1 MASPQP
7 TQEQPPKVY
16 LRNDVYRSAVPDMPY
31 TTPYGKAPVAYKAGD
46 TVVYSRQPAT
56 VPRQAYPSMD
66 SIEAPYYVDESTLR
80 SGTFSDLSNQS
91 KSKHSKSSQRLHHRY
106 HHHHHRGQRIE
117 DPDGYWKVPHA
128 NSQEKLHSTLPGSYV
143 TPGGRQLPRTP
154 KQHTAGV
161 QVIDVNQTVGE
172 KPEKNPSYT
181 DLTQEAEEYMQ
192 SSQYL
197 PSEDSEMTITFHY
210 DPNADAEMGFPEDT
224 LVRLQAQC
232 RAFLAKK
239 RFREDEAVRII
250 QKNAALY
257 FDPWF
262 RLFLVLKP
270 HLKHFRLEEEI
281 IQLKSE
287 LEKYKAMVNVLR
299 YENVAYQDKIS
310 RLLILLDQMHPDGSS
325 SDLISKLIKELSMA
339 VADHQKQW
347 RSMVAELPSSELNG
361 VSGGISA
368 VIGQRNSD
376 SAMTENSYEL
386 AKGKAEF
393 YREQLELLRDDVEA
407 QNARIS
413 QHYEEK
419 IGVLSE
425 RVEQLQDMLTRES
438 FRVERLN
445 GELDV
450 ANGQLVEARETEGNL
465 TNMVSRLKAEL
476 DRRLPVTASEPG
488 TPGEPAIVANTVQN
502 AYAAAPLPS
511 SIELLNDRQG
521 EQMSALRKLAGIRS
535 FLTENPEI
543 YETLKDTPLGQGGEY
558 DILSPNDGVGSGSL
572 GVDGALGHS
581 TNSIFHSQSHIENY
595 HLGRTQEM
603 DSRYDMLQQKLED
616 EIGYREDLELEAQEM
631 RNKISNLQ
639 RQVRRQRDEHEEE
652 MVEREQAH
660 NRRVRE
666 LDDVIDEITKEK
678 QDLEKRCL
686 ELQNKVEELRQT
698 PDLSDS
704 ENGGDELRDTQAK
717 LAAENRQYQKELD
730 QIREDFEQ
738 YKRENNTKELKEQ
751 LIEKDEKISQ
761 LEVSQRHTSSDME
774 ILNVRLQNANKLL
787 DDNEQRLRSLT
798 KERQGLMH
806 RISQLEG
813 ERDAAVREAASVTGK
828 AGAEREASV
837 ARLRELEDLKL
848 ERAAYQKD
856 FTEMKLHLIETST
869 KAEAEKHA
877 LEKRLSD
884 LETAS
889 NKREADLK
897 ADLDVYKEKVEN
909 LQQELSELHKV
920 ESVTSTDNRHLKRR
934 IRELQ
939 DNVETYTRRVAEL
952 ERRNADLSAEVERT
966 QASLSAS
973 REAAASLMRD
983 RQTLASEGYDFSAT
997 GPGTD
1002 TVEYSDDDEVDV
1014 SNDIDELVT
1023 SPGDLGRHSASYYGG
1038 ISGTQTVDRC
1048 RNRSQQRQSSR
1059 STSRSRTY
1067 NRTQPMSHRQSTPAS
1082 GLSSKDLSP
1091 LLPPRPS
1098 TRYEEPSQ
1106 QNERLYDS
1114 EN

>member
-1 MASPQP
+1 M
-7 TQEQPPKVY
+7 
-16 LRNDVYRSAVPDMPY
+16 
-31 TTPYGKAPVAYKAGD
+31 
-46 TVVYSRQPAT
+46 
-56 VPRQAYPSMD
+56 
-66 SIEAPYYVDESTLR
+66 
-80 SGTFSDLSNQS
+80 
-91 KSKHSKSSQRLHHRY
+91 
-106 HHHHHRGQRIE
+106 
-117 DPDGYWKVPHA
+117 
-128 NSQEKLHSTLPGSYV
+128 
-143 TPGGRQLPRTP
+143 
-154 KQHTAGV
+154 
-161 QVIDVNQTVGE
+161 
-172 KPEKNPSYT
+172 
-181 DLTQEAEEYMQ
+181 
-192 SSQYL
+192 
-197 PSEDSEMTITFHY
+197 
-210 DPNADAEMGFPEDT
+210 
-224 LVRLQAQC
+224 VRLQAQC
-232 RAFLAKK
+232 RAYLAKK
-239 RFREDEAVRII
+239 RFRENEAVRII

-310 RLLILLDQMHPDGSS
+310 RLLTLLDQMHSDGTS

-347 RSMVAELPSSELNG
+347 RSMVEKLPSSELNG
-361 VSGGISA
+361 VASGISA
-368 VIGQRNSD
+368 IIGQNNANGAMD
-376 SAMTENSYEL
+376 AMTENSYKL
-386 AKGKAEF
+386 AKENAEF
-393 YREQLELLRDDVEA
+393 YREQLELLREDVEA

-425 RVEQLQDMLTRES
+425 RVEQLQNMLTQES

-445 GELDV
+445 GELDA
-450 ANGQLVEARETEGNL
+450 ANGQLVEARETEDNL
-465 TNMVSRLKAEL
+465 TSMVDRLKNEL
-476 DRRLPVTASEPG
+476 DRRRLVSASEPG
-488 TPGEPAIVANTVQN
+488 TPGEPTIVANTTQN
-502 AYAAAPLPS
+502 AYAAPPLPT
-511 SIELLNDRQG
+511 SIEMLNDQRQG

-535 FLTENPEI
+535 FLSENPEI

-558 DILSPNDGVGSGSL
+558 DILSPNDRVESGSL
-572 GVDGALGHS
+572 GVDGGLGHS
-581 TNSIFHSQSHIENY
+581 MNSIFHSQSHIENY

-603 DSRYDMLQQKLED
+603 DNRYDTLQQKLDE

-652 MVEREQAH
+652 LVEREQAH
-660 NRRVRE
+660 TRRIRE
-666 LDDVIDEITKEK
+666 LDDMIDELTREK

-686 ELQNKVEELRQT
+686 ELQNKVEELRQS

-738 YKRENNTKELKEQ
+738 YKRENNTQELKEQ
-751 LIEKDEKISQ
+751 LAEKDEKISQ

-856 FTEMKLHLIETST
+856 FTEMKLHLMETST

-877 LEKRLSD
+877 LEKRLND

-889 NKREADLK
+889 NKRETDLK
-897 ADLDVYKEKVEN
+897 ADLDAYKEKVEN

-920 ESVTSTDNRHLKRR
+920 ESATSTDNRHLKRR

-939 DNVETYTRRVAEL
+939 DSVDTYTRRVAEL

-966 QASLSAS
+966 RASLSAS
-973 REAAASLMRD
+973 REAAASLLRD

-1002 TVEYSDDDEVDV
+1002 TVEYSDDEEADV
-1014 SNDIDELVT
+1014 SNSIDEIT
-1023 SPGDLGRHSASYYGG
+1023 ASTRDPGRRSASYYGG
-1038 ISGTQTVDRC
+1038 LGGTQTVDRY
-1048 RNRSQQRQSSR
+1048 RNSSR
-1059 STSRSRTY
+1059 QR
-1067 NRTQPMSHRQSTPAS
+1067 
-1082 GLSSKDLSP
+1082 
-1091 LLPPRPS
+1091 
-1098 TRYEEPSQ
+1098 
-1106 QNERLYDS
+1106 
-1114 EN
+1114 

>member
-16 LRNDVYRSAVPDMPY
+16 LRNEVYRSAAPDVAY
-31 TTPYGKAPVAYKAGD
+31 TIPYGKAPITYKADD
-46 TVVYSRQPAT
+46 TIIYSRQPAT
-56 VPRQAYPSMD
+56 LPRHAYPSMD
-66 SIEAPYYVDESTLR
+66 SVEAPYYVDESTLR
-80 SGTFSDLSNQS
+80 SGTFSDLSNVS
-91 KSKHSKSSQRLHHRY
+91 KSRHSKSSQRPHHRY
-106 HHHHHRGQRIE
+106 HHHQHRGQRIE

-128 NSQEKLHSTLPGSYV
+128 NSQEKLHSTLSGSYV
-143 TPGGRQLPRTP
+143 TPGGRQLSRTP

-161 QVIDVNQTVGE
+161 QVIDVNETVNE
-172 KPEKNPSYT
+172 KPNQDNSCT
-181 DLTQEAEEYMQ
+181 DLTQETEEYMQ

-210 DPNADAEMGFPEDT
+210 DPNADAATGFPEDT

-239 RFREDEAVRII
+239 RFKEDEAVRII
-250 QKNAALY
+250 QRNAALY

-299 YENVAYQDKIS
+299 YENVAYQDKIA
-310 RLLILLDQMHPDGSS
+310 RLLTLLDQMHHDDTSG
-325 SDLISKLIKELSMA
+325 DLISKLIKELSMA
-339 VADHQKQW
+339 VTDHQKQW
-347 RSMVAELPSSELNG
+347 RSMVAGLPSSELNG
-361 VSGGISA
+361 ASSGISA
-368 VIGQRNSD
+368 IIGQNNAGSAMD
-376 SAMTENSYEL
+376 AMTENSYKA
-386 AKGKAEF
+386 AKENADF
-393 YREQLELLRDDVEA
+393 YREQLELLREDVEA

-425 RVEQLQDMLTRES
+425 RVEQLQNMLTQES
-438 FRVERLN
+438 FQVERLN
-445 GELDV
+445 GELDA
-450 ANGQLVEARETEGNL
+450 ANGQLVEARETEDNL
-465 TNMVSRLKAEL
+465 NSMVDRLKAEL
-476 DRRLPVTASEPG
+476 DRRRMVSSSEPG
-488 TPGEPAIVANTVQN
+488 TPGEPNIVANTVQN

-511 SIELLNDRQG
+511 SMELLNDRQG
-521 EQMSALRKLAGIRS
+521 EQIGALRKLAGIRS

-543 YETLKDTPLGQGGEY
+543 YETLKNTPLGQGGEY
-558 DILSPNDGVGSGSL
+558 DILSPNDRVASGSL
-572 GVDGALGHS
+572 GVDGTLGHS

-595 HLGRTQEM
+595 HLGRSQEM
-603 DSRYDMLQQKLED
+603 DSRYDMLQQKLDD

-652 MVEREQAH
+652 LVERDQAH
-660 NRRVRE
+660 TRRVRE
-666 LDDVIDEITKEK
+666 LDDVIDEITREK

-686 ELQNKVEELRQT
+686 ELQNKVDELRQT

-704 ENGGDELRDTQAK
+704 ENGGDELRDTHAK

-738 YKRENNTKELKEQ
+738 YKRENNTQELKEQ
-751 LIEKDEKISQ
+751 LVEKDEKISQ
-761 LEVSQRHTSSDME
+761 LEVSQRHTNSDME

-828 AGAEREASV
+828 AGAEREAWV
-837 ARLRELEDLKL
+837 ARQRELEDLKL
-848 ERAAYQKD
+848 ERATYQKD
-856 FTEMKLHLIETST
+856 FTEMKARLSLLAFSLFDVQLHLMETST
-869 KAEAEKHA
+869 KAEAEKNA

-920 ESVTSTDNRHLKRR
+920 ESATSTDNRHLKRR

-966 QASLSAS
+966 RASLSAS
-973 REAAASLMRD
+973 RETAASFLRD
-983 RQTLASEGYDFSAT
+983 RRTLASEGYDFSAT

-1002 TVEYSDDDEVDV
+1002 TVEYSDDEEADI

-1023 SPGDLGRHSASYYGG
+1023 SPRDASRRSASYYGG
-1038 ISGTQTVDRC
+1038 IGSTQTVDRY
-1048 RNRSQQRQSSR
+1048 RN
-1059 STSRSRTY
+1059 TSRQR
-1067 NRTQPMSHRQSTPAS
+1067 
-1082 GLSSKDLSP
+1082 
-1091 LLPPRPS
+1091 
-1098 TRYEEPSQ
+1098 
-1106 QNERLYDS
+1106 
-1114 EN
+1114 